1 MSEQHVNDDQ
11 VQALSTEVQQMGM
24 APTEVAD
31 LLSRY
36 GPEVLSVVV
45 QALKNGFSMPFVLEL
60 LRLFGPLALDFAI
73 SLFTAKKSFSAQSE
87 ANDPFGELNKILQND
102 PEVNKV
108 LEGSQLGA
116 LTPQLVSVLVE
127 KLLPYLVKK
136 YGPQLLAAII
146 QAIEDWTKEEPEK
159 K

>member
-60 LRLFGPLALDFAI
+60 LRLF
-73 SLFTAKKSFSAQSE
+73 
-87 ANDPFGELNKILQND
+87 
-102 PEVNKV
+102 VH
-108 LEGSQLGA
+108 
-116 LTPQLVSVLVE
+116 
-127 KLLPYLVKK
+127 
-136 YGPQLLAAII
+136 
-146 QAIEDWTKEEPEK
+146 
-159 K
+159 

>member
-24 APTEVAD
+24 APAEVAD

-60 LRLFGPLALDFAI
+60 LRLFGPIALDFTI

-87 ANDPFGELNKILQND
+87 EKDPFGELNKILQND

-108 LEGSQLGA
+108 LEGSQIGA

-146 QAIEDWTKEEPEK
+146 QAIEDWTKEEPENK
-159 K
+159 